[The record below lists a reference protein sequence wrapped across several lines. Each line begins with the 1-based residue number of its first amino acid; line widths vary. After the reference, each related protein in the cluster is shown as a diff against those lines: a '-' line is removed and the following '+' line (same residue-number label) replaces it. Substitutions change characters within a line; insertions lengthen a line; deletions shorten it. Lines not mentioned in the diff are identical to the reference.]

1 VKGQFE
7 DRFDERFGES
17 LSKGLLKAWREFGG
31 ETQIT
36 DSLVVKCRVAAF

>member
-17 LSKGLLKAWREFGG
+17 LSKGLLKGRGLKTLDFPGSKEL
-31 ETQIT
+31 E
-36 DSLVVKCRVAAF
+36 